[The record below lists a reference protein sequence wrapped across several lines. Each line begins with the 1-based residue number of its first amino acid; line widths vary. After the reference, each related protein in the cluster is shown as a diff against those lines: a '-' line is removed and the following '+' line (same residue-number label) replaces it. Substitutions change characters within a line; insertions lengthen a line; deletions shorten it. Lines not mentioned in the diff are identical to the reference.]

1 MENRGGFRI
10 NDIFPILL
18 FLAFTLAA
26 LGTVMISVQI
36 YQKILRQSDGS
47 YDMETAVAYVTEK
60 FRGHD
65 ENGCIEA
72 SSFMGHDA
80 VVMTSRVMDET
91 YYTYI
96 YACDGYL
103 RELYV
108 SESELPSCTADS
120 GNKILEMSEFS
131 VVQSTDSLIKLV
143 FKDTTGGTMDAF
155 LSVMSRKG
163 DLDAL

>member
-1 MENRGGFRI
+1 MENRSGFRI

-26 LGTVMISVQI
+26 LGTVMVSVQI

-65 ENGCIEA
+65 ENGSIEA

-80 VVMTSRVMDET
+80 IMMTNKVLDET
-91 YYTYI
+91 YVTYI

-108 SESELPSCTADS
+108 AESELPSCNADS
-120 GNKILEMSEFS
+120 GNKILEMSDFS
-131 VVQSTDSLIKLV
+131 VIQSSESLIKLV
-143 FKDTTGGTMDAF
+143 FKDMSGSTMDTY

-163 DLDAL
+163 DPDAL